1 MSEEKMTY
9 TREVRDFLLTVKDKK
24 KCCKNAAKSAA
35 DFVTSGS
42 IIDRGI
48 FKCDECRNSFL
59 REVFV
64 CCASVNSPEK
74 SNHLEFK
81 LKSEP
86 DADELCIF
94 LRECGLEGKVSHR
107 KNTYIVYFKDGDTIF
122 EILSIIG
129 ANKFAFEMINTQIEK
144 QIRNDC
150 NRVAN
155 CEIANA
161 KKTAD
166 ASARVMNA
174 IKELE
179 KDGLLE
185 TLPEKLLET
194 ALLKKDNPDASLSTL
209 AQMHNPPVTRSCV
222 NHRFEKIVGVAES
235 GLLQK

>member
-9 TREVRDFLLTVKDKK
+9 TRQVRDFLLTVKDKK

-35 DFVTSGS
+35 EFVTSGS

-48 FKCDECRNSFL
+48 FKCDECRYAFL

-81 LKSEP
+81 LKNEP

-209 AQMHNPPVTRSCV
+209 AEMHAVPVTRSCV
-222 NHRFEKIVGVAES
+222 NHRLEKIVSIAER
-235 GLLQK
+235 GTVK

>member
-1 MSEEKMTY
+1 M
-9 TREVRDFLLTVKDKK
+9 
-24 KCCKNAAKSAA
+24 
-35 DFVTSGS
+35 
-42 IIDRGI
+42 
-48 FKCDECRNSFL
+48 
-59 REVFV
+59 FV
-64 CCASVNSPEK
+64 CCASVNSPDK

-81 LKSEP
+81 LKNEP

-209 AQMHNPPVTRSCV
+209 AEMHAVPVTRSCV
-222 NHRFEKIVGVAES
+222 NHRLEKIVSIAER
-235 GLLQK
+235 GTVK

>member
-9 TREVRDFLLTVKDKK
+9 TRQVRDFLLTVKDKK

-209 AQMHNPPVTRSCV
+209 AEMHAVPVTRSCV
-222 NHRFEKIVGVAES
+222 NHRLEKIVSIAER
-235 GLLQK
+235 GTVK